1 MSKLK
6 VYNMQGA
13 AVADVDVADGLLV
26 SDKGAQA
33 ARDAVVATMAAK
45 RAGTASTLE
54 KGEVAGSNR
63 KPWRQKGTGRARAG
77 YRRSPVWKGGGIVFG
92 PKPRD
97 FGVKIN
103 RKVARLAF
111 CRAFSERVAAGAVKV
126 VEALELPEAKSK
138 SLVAALSAME
148 VTGPALLVVQTL
160 ERNLALA
167 ARNVPT
173 LAVAKAGDLC
183 AMDVLRYPTIVIDR
197 QGLDIVTRRLE
208 QHAGRKA

>member
-1 MSKLK
+1 
-6 VYNMQGA
+6 
-13 AVADVDVADGLLV
+13 
-26 SDKGAQA
+26 
-33 ARDAVVATMAAK
+33 
-45 RAGTASTLE
+45 
-54 KGEVAGSNR
+54 
-63 KPWRQKGTGRARAG
+63 
-77 YRRSPVWKGGGIVFG
+77 
-92 PKPRD
+92 
-97 FGVKIN
+97 
-103 RKVARLAF
+103 
-111 CRAFSERVAAGAVKV
+111 
-126 VEALELPEAKSK
+126 
-138 SLVAALSAME
+138 ME